1 MAAKVNVEAVTDN
14 AHAGGRTRC
23 VPTWVEGCLRKLLH
37 LARRFPCRIAH
48 RSRVSGENL
57 SRYDKVEKEYYDY
70 IPKGTYVYGPRSECL
85 IIQKNRYRISLL
97 PDQEKRTD
105 CGVGWIT
112 EDNAVSSYDQLW
124 GDDKILSQFRS
135 EGDGVRGKLIEEI
148 ADHVAPL
155 TTEAARV
162 IDVGCGVGDLLVA
175 LRRRCPSI
183 VTYGCDFSEKAIAG
197 AQERLPDGEF
207 LKLAISRF
215 PYDSQAFEV
224 VLCTDTLEHLEK
236 PGQVVE
242 ELVRIC
248 LPGGVVVIVVPDGEV
263 DDFIGHLWFWS
274 ETSLRKFLAPW
285 RPTVQKLPQ
294 TKELLAVVRVAAD
307 LSGDSECG
315 G

>member
-1 MAAKVNVEAVTDN
+1 MATKVNAEVVADN
-14 AHAGGRTRC
+14 AHARGRTRY
-23 VPTWVEGCLRKLLH
+23 VLNWVEGCLRKLLH
-37 LARRFPCRIAH
+37 LARRFPYRIAH
-48 RSRVSGENL
+48 RSRVAADNL
-57 SRYDKVEKEYYDY
+57 SRYDLVEKELYEYV
-70 IPKGTYVYGPRSECL
+70 PKGTYVYGPRSECL
-85 IIQKNRYRISLL
+85 IIRKNRYRISLL
-97 PDQEKRTD
+97 PGQEKRTD

-112 EDNAVSSYDQLW
+112 EDNSASSYDQLW

-135 EGDGVRGKLIEEI
+135 EGDGVRARLIEEI
-148 ADHVAPL
+148 TDHVAPL

-207 LKLAISRF
+207 LKHAISRL
-215 PYDSQAFEV
+215 PYGSQAFEV
-224 VLCTDTLEHLEK
+224 VLCTDTLEHLEQ

-248 LPGGVVVIVVPDGEV
+248 VPGGVVAIVVPDGDV
-263 DDFIGHLWFWS
+263 DDFSGHLWFWS
-274 ETSLRKFLAPW
+274 EKSLGRFLAPW

-294 TKELLAVVRVAAD
+294 TKELFAVIRVATDSNA
-307 LSGDSECG
+307 DSESDG
-315 G
+315 